1 MRFKKA
7 FTMAEAIIVMTI
19 LGIIATIMIST
30 MKPTEFRDRGFAV
43 LAKKV
48 LGQVDAATTQ
58 IIFNNAWNSSMA
70 NLYNPT
76 NASLQYSF
84 SSNCAWT
91 MDYYKKYLVGT
102 REAVAGAHCK
112 KGTTSMMLKDGSCLG
127 FGAAAA
133 NSWIPGESAS
143 VAKVTTGDKTEIGAI
158 YIDLNDDDE
167 PNIYGKDQ
175 YILPISKDGIAY

>member
-1 MRFKKA
+1 MSFKKA
-7 FTMAEAIIVMTI
+7 FTMAEAIMVMVI

-48 LGQVDAATTQ
+48 LGQIDSATTQ

-84 SSNCAWT
+84 SSNCTWT
-91 MDYYKKYLVGT
+91 RDYYKKYLVGT
-102 REAVAGAHCK
+102 RESVAGAWCK
-112 KGTTSMMLKDGSCLG
+112 KGTTYMMLKDGSCLG

-133 NSWIPGESAS
+133 NSWIPGESGS
-143 VAKVTTGDKTEIGAI
+143 VTKNTYATEIGAI

-175 YILPISKDGIAY
+175 YILPISAEGIAY